1 VTVTSYLHGFVGN
14 ILKIISTRFKPT
26 WTVNIK
32 ELAQKLKPNHI
43 KILNICWMKPN
54 PKTSD
59 VMNSRTTRDFLNIQ
73 QTPFQQ
79 LNVLSNNFYILSH
92 FFDKAMNWNILV
104 VSTAIKSENIV
115 LYHNRISD
123 WKSQAKIKTQQQY
136 VSAHTA
142 MISKLNLQLK
152 LIS

>member
-1 VTVTSYLHGFVGN
+1 MIGLGSDNYFNSVQTHLNSKYQRTCAKIEAKPYQ
-14 ILKIISTRFKPT
+14 ILY
-26 WTVNIK
+26 
-32 ELAQKLKPNHI
+32 
-43 KILNICWMKPN
+43 ICWMKPS
-54 PKTSD
+54 PKTSA
-59 VMNSRTTRDFLNIQ
+59 VMNSRTTRDFLNLQ
-73 QTPFQQ
+73 QSPT
-79 LNVLSNNFYILSH
+79 LNMLSNNFYILSH